1 MKKRALFVVFFC
13 ALSFTFLFAG
23 CFPDN
28 DNQNDQVVMLGDS
41 IFALSG
47 EIANELER
55 LSGEVYR
62 SYYVSGAEL
71 EGGVVQPIPRQY
83 IRAINQDPDIRTIIM
98 DGGGNDIQIGA
109 ADACPG
115 GEVTEGCKDA
125 LQAALDAADQLFS
138 DMRADGVQNIV
149 YMNYFYNV
157 NEDMKPAFDWMHDQ
171 MEVLASQYGAVI
183 VDPMPYMD
191 PSLIGPDNIH
201 PTDEG
206 SQMLANLIWD
216 AMVENDIEQP

>member
-13 ALSFTFLFAG
+13 VLPLTFLFTG
-23 CFPDN
+23 CFPDY

-55 LSGEVYR
+55 LSGEAYR

-71 EGGVVQPIPRQY
+71 EGGFVMAIPRQY
-83 IRAINQDPDIRTIIM
+83 IRARNQDPDIRTIIM

-109 ADACPG
+109 AAECSG
-115 GEVTEGCKDA
+115 RVVTQDCKDA
-125 LQAALDAADQLFS
+125 LQGALDAADRLFS
-138 DMRADGVQNIV
+138 DMRADGVQDII
-149 YMNYFYNV
+149 YMNYFYFL
-157 NEDMKPAFDWMHDQ
+157 NEGLKPAFDWMHGQ
-171 MEVLASQYGAVI
+171 MAALASQHGAIV

-191 PSLIGPDNIH
+191 PSLIGNDNIH

-216 AMVENDIEQP
+216 AMVENDIEQ